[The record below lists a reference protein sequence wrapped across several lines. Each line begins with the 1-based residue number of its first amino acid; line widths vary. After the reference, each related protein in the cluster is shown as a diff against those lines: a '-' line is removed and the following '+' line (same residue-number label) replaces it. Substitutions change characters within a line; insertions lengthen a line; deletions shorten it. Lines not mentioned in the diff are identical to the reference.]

1 MLDTVQQEKFKT
13 IWEKGNYRMGFTA
26 QRLVPF
32 LLNNIPE
39 TATINDYGC
48 GTGRA
53 EVEIY
58 KVRPNQKINMY
69 DITIDALEPTVK
81 DLIGIRPLTFTE
93 VDLADLGNIP
103 KADWGMCINTL
114 MVVQIDKLDLI
125 LSELK
130 RTCNNLIVE
139 MYDLPGFRCG
149 WDLTTIKMNSIQ
161 WMEKLSEHWKFVSFT
176 QSKESKRRYIFI
188 CKDEV
193 C

>member
-13 IWEKGNYRMGFTA
+13 IWEKGNYRMGSIA

-149 WDLTTIKMNSIQ
+149 WDLTTVKMNSIQ

>member
-13 IWEKGNYRMGFTA
+13 IWEKGNYRMGSTA

-149 WDLTTIKMNSIQ
+149 WDLTTVKMNSIQ